1 MNQFSE
7 KQMKEVI
14 GLLWLNKHQELGL
27 HHLLFEIIDPE
38 SSLEINYGDALDG
51 FEAEYLPEPE
61 DIIFNDIF

>member
-14 GLLWLNKHQELGL
+14 RLLWLDKHQDLGL

-51 FEAEYLPEPE
+51 FESEYLPEPG
-61 DIIFNDIF
+61 DIIFNEIF